1 MIKQV
6 PASRVRSPAKNALA
20 QTFVF
25 HVMQTYISS
34 FIQRTATV
42 HVMLIEAGTL
52 RKANILGHAT
62 AFKNST
68 LLIKSAQIADH
79 FSQDVLHV
87 HELVTW
93 TITSQKDSIIR
104 LTH

>member
-1 MIKQV
+1 M
-6 PASRVRSPAKNALA
+6 
-20 QTFVF
+20 
-25 HVMQTYISS
+25 
-34 FIQRTATV
+34 
-42 HVMLIEAGTL
+42 MLIEAGTL

-93 TITSQKDSIIR
+93 TSTSQKDSIIR